1 MTLSD
6 TLDTIDAD
14 NRKRR
19 RHSLFALFMVG
30 LAVLAGAAIDGS
42 QHREDAHR
50 FTCYAERSA
59 TVEGVEIIWYP
70 AGVARTRPGV
80 KVACP
85 NGR

>member
-1 MTLSD
+1 MTTLSD

-19 RHSLFALFMVG
+19 QHALFALFVVG

-59 TVEGVEIIWYP
+59 TVEQVEIIYYP
-70 AGVARTRPGV
+70 KGFQRTQPGV
-80 KVACP
+80 EVACP
-85 NGR
+85 K